1 MLKKTE
7 DHHAGKLSPKLIC
20 KVKSFVDYIF
30 FAVSAVCLCFSFFS
44 AHPLDA
50 FYFIMILH
58 VYFIKTNDLT

>member
-30 FAVSAVCLCFSFFS
+30 LLYQLFACVSVFLCTSFGCFLFHNDF
-44 AHPLDA
+44 ACI
-50 FYFIMILH
+50 FY
-58 VYFIKTNDLT
+58 